1 MEKRKLLA
9 DIRCYESDIP
19 NVDGMG
25 IPGEFGKIYPLDFKR
40 FAPVL
45 RRFILKL
52 REMQVELPG
61 FDHLYLNFTGCI
73 EHGEIQGS
81 QRSIDSY
88 HPWYRY
94 VDIGL
99 SAVIFREMTEDDAF
113 RFLIRSATDALHRI
127 YGIENL
133 REIADEVMRK
143 GESLSVVTK
152 MKRNDM
158 VSCEIVVCVLNDG
171 KYDPFV
177 RVRNSSGELIC
188 EFPYGRSL
196 DQDEFIFQFGSIRL
210 AKNSVTILPKENSLS
225 QIYGFKKLKYVFA

>member
-61 FDHLYLNFTGCI
+61 FHHL
-73 EHGEIQGS
+73 
-81 QRSIDSY
+81 
-88 HPWYRY
+88 
-94 VDIGL
+94 
-99 SAVIFREMTEDDAF
+99 
-113 RFLIRSATDALHRI
+113 
-127 YGIENL
+127 
-133 REIADEVMRK
+133 
-143 GESLSVVTK
+143 
-152 MKRNDM
+152 
-158 VSCEIVVCVLNDG
+158 
-171 KYDPFV
+171 
-177 RVRNSSGELIC
+177 RNSSGELLC
-188 EFPYGRSL
+188 DFPYGRSL

-210 AKNSVTILPKENSLS
+210 AKNSVMILPKENSLS